1 MRDINL
7 KSILRIIGI
16 IQIIV
21 AAFFLSCIPVAL
33 SYSESVQPF
42 ILSFSVAISSGLLIY
57 ALSRDVRN
65 RKVSTREGYLS
76 VALGWFALILTGTL
90 PYVFNGE
97 IKGFINILF
106 ETTSGFTT
114 TGASILSDVEAL
126 DKSILFWRS
135 LTHWIGGIGIIL
147 LVIIILPSLK
157 IGGYNLFSL
166 ESSLKEKILPKTK
179 SIAYRVALI
188 YLGLTVAEIVLLML
202 GGMAP
207 FDSICHSFGSVAT
220 GGFSTKN
227 TSLAGYSPYIQYVA
241 GIFMFLAA
249 TSYVVFYYLVK
260 GNFSRIKYNEEFW
273 FYVFFVT
280 ACVVF
285 VTLILYF
292 GTERSFEL
300 SFRHAFFQVISQISC
315 TGFATTDYMTFPYI
329 GWFLMFLIMFSGG
342 STGSTTGGIKM
353 ARHLIALKN
362 LKNTFVRLQHPN
374 AVLQI
379 RLNGR
384 MVPDNIVNQMTVF
397 ISLYLMIFLTG
408 TVLMQISGIS
418 VIESAGASAT
428 SMAGIG
434 PGLGLS
440 GNMGNFAHFNFS
452 AKIVMML
459 LMIIGRLE
467 LFTFIAIFTKSFWR
481 N

>member
-7 KSILRIIGI
+7 KSILRIVGI

-33 SYSESVQPF
+33 AYSESIQPF
-42 ILSFSVAISSGLLIY
+42 LLSFSVAIASGLLIY
-57 ALSRDVRN
+57 VLSRDARE
-65 RKVSTREGYLS
+65 RKVTTREGYLS
-76 VALGWFALILTGTL
+76 VTLGWMALIITGTL

-97 IKGFINILF
+97 IKGFMNILF

-179 SIAYRVALI
+179 SIAYRVAMI

-202 GGMAP
+202 GGMDP

-249 TSYVVFYYLVK
+249 TSYVVFYYFVK

-273 FYVFFVT
+273 FYIFFVT
-280 ACVVF
+280 ASVVF

-292 GTERSFEL
+292 GTERPFEL

-315 TGFATTDYMTFPYI
+315 TGFATTDYMTFPFI
-329 GWFLMFLIMFSGG
+329 GWFIMFLLMFSGG

-353 ARHLIALKN
+353 ARHLISLKN
-362 LKNTFVRLQHPN
+362 LKNTFVKLQHPN
-374 AVLQI
+374 AILQI

-397 ISLYLMIFLTG
+397 ISLYLMIFLFG
-408 TVLMQISGIS
+408 TLLMQLSGIS
-418 VIESAGASAT
+418 VLESAGASAT

-434 PGLGLS
+434 PGLGVS
-440 GNMGNFAHFNFS
+440 GNMGNFSHFNFS
-452 AKIVMML
+452 AKLVMVL

>member
-16 IQIIV
+16 IQIIT
-21 AAFFLSCIPVAL
+21 AAFFLLCIPVAL

-42 ILSFSVAISSGLLIY
+42 VISFLAAISSGLLIY
-57 ALSRDVRN
+57 ALSRDARN
-65 RKVSTREGYLS
+65 RKVTTREGYLS
-76 VALGWFALILTGTL
+76 VTLGWFALIFTGTL
-90 PYVFNGE
+90 PYIFNGE
-97 IKGFINILF
+97 IKGFVNILF

-202 GGMAP
+202 GGMHP

-227 TSLAGYSPYIQYVA
+227 TSLATYSPYIQYVA
-241 GIFMFLAA
+241 AIFMFLAA

-273 FYVFFVT
+273 FYIFFVT

-292 GTERSFEL
+292 GTERAFEL

-362 LKNTFVRLQHPN
+362 LKNTFVKMQHPN

-384 MVPDNIVNQMTVF
+384 MVPDSIVNQMTVF
-397 ISLYLMIFLTG
+397 ISLYLMIFLSG
-408 TVLMQISGIS
+408 TVLMQLSGVS
-418 VIESAGASAT
+418 VIEAAGASAT

-434 PGLGLS
+434 PGLGAS
-440 GNMGNFAHFNFS
+440 GNMGNYAHFNFS
-452 AKIVMML
+452 AKFVMML

>member
-16 IQIIV
+16 IQIIT
-21 AAFFLSCIPVAL
+21 AAFFLLCIPVAL

-42 ILSFSVAISSGLLIY
+42 ILSFFAAITSGLLIY
-57 ALSRDVRN
+57 ALSRDAGN
-65 RKVSTREGYLS
+65 RKVTTREGYLS
-76 VALGWFALILTGTL
+76 VTLGWFVLIFTGTL
-90 PYVFNGE
+90 PYLFNGE
-97 IKGFINILF
+97 IKGFVNILF

-202 GGMAP
+202 GGMHP

-249 TSYVVFYYLVK
+249 TSYVVFYYFVK

-273 FYVFFVT
+273 FYIFFVT
-280 ACVVF
+280 ASVVF

-292 GTERSFEL
+292 GTERLFEL

-315 TGFATTDYMTFPYI
+315 TGFATTDYMTFPFI
-329 GWFLMFLIMFSGG
+329 GWFLMFLLMFSGG

-353 ARHLIALKN
+353 ARHLISLKN

-397 ISLYLMIFLTG
+397 ISLYLMIFLSG
-408 TVLMQISGIS
+408 TVLMQLSGIS

-434 PGLGLS
+434 PGLGVS
-440 GNMGNFAHFNFS
+440 GNMGNFSHFNFS
-452 AKIVMML
+452 AKMVMIL